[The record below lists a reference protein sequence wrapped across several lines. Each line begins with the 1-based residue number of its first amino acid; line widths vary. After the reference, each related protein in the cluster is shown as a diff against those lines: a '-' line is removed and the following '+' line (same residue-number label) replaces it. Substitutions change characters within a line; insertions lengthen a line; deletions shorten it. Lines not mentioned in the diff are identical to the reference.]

1 MAKKSQG
8 SEITSVQEK
17 ITNLIDE
24 AIKSLDLKAG
34 DFTVEHPT
42 DLKMGDYSTNVG
54 IKYGHRDEIIRYLI
68 QNKPNEVEKIELAGP
83 GFINFYLLKNFF
95 KQSLG
100 EIIERGGQFGKNE
113 KLNGKKVIVEHTDP
127 NPFKKFHVGH
137 LMPNIIGSTI
147 ARIFEWSGAEVK
159 QANYQGDVGLHV
171 AKAVWGLMKGEKE
184 NPYVVGNRA
193 YEVDPNATKEIAEI
207 NRKIYDKSDDK
218 INRIYEDGKKESLAY
233 FENIYERLGTKFDL
247 YIFES
252 ETGEVGKKIVAEN
265 IGKVFEKSDGAIVFQ
280 GSHTRVFINS
290 QGLPT
295 YEAKDLG
302 NAKIKHDKYPYDL
315 SIIVTGNEI
324 KDYFKVVLEA
334 MKQVLPDLAVKTKH
348 LPHGMLRLSTGKMS
362 SRTGDI
368 ITAESLIESVKERVK
383 GDEAVAIGAIKYM
396 ILRQAIGNDIIFDIE
411 KSVSTEG
418 DSGVY
423 LQYAYARSNSLL
435 EKAKSLA
442 GKGQT
447 LSMDSKGLTLGS
459 ETLRNTHEI
468 ERLLYRFPEVV
479 ERACKEYAPHY
490 IVTYLTELAGSFN
503 NFYAHEQIIDDSPES
518 PYHLAI
524 TKAFNIVMKNGLT
537 MLAIPTPERM

>member
-1 MAKKSQG
+1 
-8 SEITSVQEK
+8 
-17 ITNLIDE
+17 
-24 AIKSLDLKAG
+24 
-34 DFTVEHPT
+34 
-42 DLKMGDYSTNVG
+42 
-54 IKYGHRDEIIRYLI
+54 
-68 QNKPNEVEKIELAGP
+68 
-83 GFINFYLLKNFF
+83 
-95 KQSLG
+95 
-100 EIIERGGQFGKNE
+100 
-113 KLNGKKVIVEHTDP
+113 
-127 NPFKKFHVGH
+127 
-137 LMPNIIGSTI
+137 MPNIIGSTI